1 MLNDKTHFFKT
12 ADETDPLSL
21 SPPLSRWE
29 RESRRSR
36 QRRGVRR
43 CAPRWITP
51 EIPGGASSTSHQIIL
66 FIHVCFCAAPAG
78 LVFFCGF
85 QPGADAPGYFIPL
98 LRGFGLAKRL
108 FFNREW
114 TRSDANETEH
124 SFSLEGEG
132 GRRPDEGETVE
143 WILNET
149 LSENRIVYE

>member
-1 MLNDKTHFFKT
+1 MFVFV
-12 ADETDPLSL
+12 
-21 SPPLSRWE
+21 PPL
-29 RESRRSR
+29 
-36 QRRGVRR
+36 RGL
-43 CAPRWITP
+43 C
-51 EIPGGASSTSHQIIL
+51 
-66 FIHVCFCAAPAG
+66 
-78 LVFFCGF
+78 FFCGF

-114 TRSDANETEH
+114 KRSDANETEH
-124 SFSLEGEG
+124 SFSVEGEG